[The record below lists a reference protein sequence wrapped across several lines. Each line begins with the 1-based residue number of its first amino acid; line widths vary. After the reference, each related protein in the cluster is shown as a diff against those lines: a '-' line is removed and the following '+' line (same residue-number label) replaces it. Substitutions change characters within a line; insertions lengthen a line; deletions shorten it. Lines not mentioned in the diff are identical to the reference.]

1 MKGGIATDLEFVV
14 MVAVEAIFTKTR
26 PVGKLNR

>member
-1 MKGGIATDLEFVV
+1 MKGGIATDLEFVF
-14 MVAVEAIFTKTR
+14 MVVVEAIFTKIW